1 MKLCGSHMKNI
12 LKSQPFVSVI
22 LAFCLLTWHSW
33 NHVGKLHFLMSSYP
47 HRVGKNEKAEWQFLY
62 TSQIYPLWNF
72 VLTLLWNCPSAMK
85 EIFGKAA
92 HQVSFLRDDVLACIC
107 INIISGSGD
116 EAHMSAHWLCYHSLH
131 EPILGRWLPLVYSS
145 LLTNYRCFT
154 SSLAFPV

>member
-1 MKLCGSHMKNI
+1 MWESYEKYFK
-12 LKSQPFVSVI
+12 KS
-22 LAFCLLTWHSW
+22 AFCLCYTCLLSFDLALMESC
-33 NHVGKLHFLMSSYP
+33 GKIKFSNVFIPTQS
-47 HRVGKNEKAEWQFLY
+47 GENEKAEWQFLY

-154 SSLAFPV
+154 SSLVFPV